1 MFTGLKQLYF
11 LFGFLFLQFFADA
24 QLQDSIAVKA
34 DSLFQI
40 SPVKEIPS
48 PALKKLVEEN
58 RFLNSKGTPGSMT
71 KSIKKKKDR
80 EVFFYLL
87 TGLVFMLGI
96 TKTIYPRYFSNMF
109 RVFFNSSLRQS
120 QLTDQLVQDKLPSL
134 IFNIFFV
141 IVLGMYFYLLMD
153 YFNLEKQN
161 ANWHLLWL
169 CIAAVAVIYLVKYV
183 ILKFTGWIS
192 GYKQEADIYTFIVFL
207 INKIIAV
214 CLLPMV
220 IVMAFA
226 EYRIAN
232 ISVLISLILIGTMLM
247 MRFLRS
253 YGLLQH
259 RLKVSGFHFFLYIF
273 SVEVLPI
280 LIIYK
285 AAVFFFSISL

>member
-1 MFTGLKQLYF
+1 MFTGLKQLSL
-11 LFGFLFLQFFADA
+11 LFCFLFLQFFADA

-48 PALKKLVEEN
+48 PALKKILTDN
-58 RFLNSKGTPGSMT
+58 LFLNSKDTPVSLAQ
-71 KSIKKKKDR
+71 SIKKKGDKDI
-80 EVFFYLL
+80 FFYLL
-87 TGLVFMLGI
+87 AGFVLLLGI
-96 TKTIYPRYFSNMF
+96 TKTIYARYFSNMF

-120 QLTDQLVQDKLPSL
+120 QLADQLVQDKLPSL

-141 IVLGMYFYLLMD
+141 LVIGTYFYLLID
-153 YFNLEKQN
+153 YFHLTKQK
-161 ANWHLLWL
+161 ADWYLLWL

-220 IVMAFA
+220 IVMAFGG
-226 EYRIAN
+226 YRIAN
-232 ISVLISLILIGTMLM
+232 IFVLISLILFGTMLL

-259 RLKVSGFHFFLYIF
+259 RLNVSRFHFLLYIF

>member
-1 MFTGLKQLYF
+1 MFTGLKQLT
-11 LFGFLFLQFFADA
+11 LFFCFLFLQFFANA
-24 QLQDSIAVKA
+24 QLQNSIVVKA
-34 DSLFQI
+34 DSLLQI
-40 SPVKEIPS
+40 SSVKEIPS
-48 PALKKLVEEN
+48 PVLKKILTDN
-58 RFLNSKGTPGSMT
+58 RFLNSKDTPVSLAQ
-71 KSIKKKKDR
+71 SIKKKENKDI
-80 EVFFYLL
+80 FFYLL
-87 TGLVFMLGI
+87 AGLVLMLGI
-96 TKTIYPRYFSNMF
+96 TKTVYARYFSNMF

-120 QLTDQLVQDKLPSL
+120 QLTDQLVQDKLPSF

-141 IVLGMYFYLLMD
+141 MVIGVYFYLLIE
-153 YFNLEKQN
+153 FFHLAKQK
-161 ANWHLLWL
+161 ADWYLLWF
-169 CIAAVAVIYLVKYV
+169 CFAAVAVIYLVKYV

-192 GYKQEADIYTFIVFL
+192 GYRQEADIYTFIVFL

-214 CLLPMV
+214 CLLPMI

-226 EYRIAN
+226 EYRITN
-232 ISVLISLILIGTMLM
+232 IFVLISLILIGTMLL

-259 RLKVSGFHFFLYIF
+259 RLTVSRFHFFLYIF